1 MHQSEIVP
9 LSCIIYK
16 YPKEIVYI
24 HVSGEIMRIG
34 EKISNSIEF
43 TNEAL
48 FGKWV
53 RWIMLVIA
61 SIVMP
66 IMYGYTVRIMRGVQ
80 PAYEEESFFS
90 LFIDGVKLLVI
101 YLIYMIIPLIAF
113 AITIG
118 VTAFNVIQTGGNFT
132 MDSLLPI
139 AGALIAGGV
148 ITIIIGFIFMLLNII
163 GSVRFAR
170 TQSMKEAFAFGE
182 IFSTI
187 GKIGWLNYIFSLI
200 VLFIVVFLIVIVV
213 TIVEVILGFIPILGL
228 IIGWVI
234 SLFLGPYISI
244 MMSRYYSL
252 LYDEGM

>member
-16 YPKEIVYI
+16 YPKEIVYF

-118 VTAFNVIQTGGNFT
+118 VTSFNVIQTGGNFT
-132 MDSLLPI
+132 MDSLLR
-139 AGALIAGGV
+139 
-148 ITIIIGFIFMLLNII
+148 LL
-163 GSVRFAR
+163 
-170 TQSMKEAFAFGE
+170 EH
-182 IFSTI
+182 
-187 GKIGWLNYIFSLI
+187 
-200 VLFIVVFLIVIVV
+200 
-213 TIVEVILGFIPILGL
+213 
-228 IIGWVI
+228 
-234 SLFLGPYISI
+234 
-244 MMSRYYSL
+244 
-252 LYDEGM
+252 